1 MTAFKANKKAIKYV
15 LLFCGLLLVTSVLKA
30 DELSNRAEKIMA
42 IPVDQ
47 DYAAY
52 LAEGCTSCHQTQQGT
67 GTPVIAGMSKQHII
81 ISLLLYQN
89 GSRDNAAMKSIAIGL
104 GDEEV
109 ASLAEYFS
117 QMVES
122 Q

>member
-1 MTAFKANKKAIKYV
+1 MSTFKYV
-15 LLFCGLLLVTSVLKA
+15 LLTCGFLLVTFVVNA
-30 DELSNRAEKIMA
+30 DELTDRIEEIMA
-42 IPVDQ
+42 APVDQ

-52 LAEGCTSCHQTQQGT
+52 LAEGCTSCHQAKQGT
-67 GTPVIAGMSKQHII
+67 GTPVIAGMAKQHIV

-89 GSRDNAAMKSIAIGL
+89 GTRVNAAMKSIAIGL
-104 GDEEV
+104 GDEEI

-117 QMVES
+117 QLVES